1 MIKKAITAVALLT
14 AVATTSA
21 NADTATVFNFDTGKK
36 HTIYKTDVN
45 ERDLQCIAKLS
56 AVRDAF
62 SMGNIY
68 GTEYNQVTKAQDK
81 IFLKYPFTIP
91 TKWINGEKDKFL
103 DEVVKMN
110 GYSGGQ
116 DWIISQISR
125 CL

>member
-1 MIKKAITAVALLT
+1 MKKLITAIALLT
-14 AVATTSA
+14 AVSTSA
-21 NADTATVFNFDTGKK
+21 IADSATVFNFDTGKK

-45 ERDLQCIAKLS
+45 EKDLLCIAKLS

-62 SMGNIY
+62 QIGNIY
-68 GTEYNQVTKAQDK
+68 GNEYNQVTKAQDK

-91 TKWINGEKDKFL
+91 TKWINSEKDKFL